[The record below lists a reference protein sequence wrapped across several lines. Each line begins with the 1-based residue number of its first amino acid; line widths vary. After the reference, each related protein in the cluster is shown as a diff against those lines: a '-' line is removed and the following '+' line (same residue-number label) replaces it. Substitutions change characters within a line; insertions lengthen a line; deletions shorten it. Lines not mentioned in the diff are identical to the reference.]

1 MTPPLLS
8 YLSHRAD
15 HLPPTTSEPTTAAG
29 PRLRQ
34 LSLEQKLPLLMTA
47 VLVVV
52 LTVSLALTERT
63 LTRSARD
70 AVAVRLARATQQ
82 LATSV
87 ARGADQRAALQHA
100 VASDSAIRRLLRSA
114 TDSNRSN
121 TSGQP
126 SSAAVDAAILAAAR
140 TALDRLTAA
149 TDSGLPIELWS
160 AAGRRLLRLGKD
172 SLSVTE
178 AAPPEVASSRTA
190 DNVTPRADS
199 ARVSEF
205 YVSHGRVFFEIAL
218 PIYENGQRIGYITQQ
233 HRVTEGPQASQALR
247 ELIGEDVTG
256 YFRNRAGS
264 FWSTLGGMPAGAP
277 EGKATTDTLSTASRP
292 GVGDLMVTQA
302 AIAGTPWAISLELPT
317 DVIAARSRPTMMRL
331 GLFSLLLVIVSAGA
345 SWLIS
350 KRITRPLAALSA
362 AAEGL
367 AIGDYSRPV
376 NDSGRDEVARLA
388 KTFNRM
394 RQEIGATHDELEA
407 QVEEAQTVA
416 EELEQT
422 NTQLLEAKASADLA
436 NKAKSDFLAVMS
448 HELRTPLNAIGG
460 YVQLIALGIH
470 GPVTP
475 AQTEALA
482 RTTRSQQRLLT
493 LVNDVLNFAKLDA
506 GQVHYDWKD
515 VSLDAALSGLEAV
528 IAPQVQAKALRY
540 CYAACD
546 PLLTAHADHDKIQ
559 QVVLNLLSNAIKFT
573 PERGSITVSCSATD
587 TEVRVHVH
595 DTGVGIP
602 EDRARTVFDPFVQVD
617 RTLNRPHDGVG
628 LGLAISRDLAR
639 GMGGDLVVDSVPGQ
653 GSTFT
658 LILPRSTPPVSPTA
672 R

>member
-1 MTPPLLS
+1 
-8 YLSHRAD
+8 
-15 HLPPTTSEPTTAAG
+15 
-29 PRLRQ
+29 
-34 LSLEQKLPLLMTA
+34 MTA

-52 LTVSLALTERT
+52 LTVSLVLTERT

-87 ARGADQRAALQHA
+87 ARGAEQRAVLQHA
-100 VASDSAIRRLLRSA
+100 VARDSAIRRLLRSA

-126 SSAAVDAAILAAAR
+126 SSPAVDAAILAAAR

-199 ARVSEF
+199 ARVSG
-205 YVSHGRVFFEIAL
+205 VLRIARAGVL
-218 PIYENGQRIGYITQQ
+218 RNRAARLQNGQRIGYITQQ
-233 HRVTEGPQASQALR
+233 HRVTGGPQASQALR

-277 EGKATTDTLSTASRP
+277 EGQATTDTLSTASRP

-350 KRITRPLAALSA
+350 RRITRPLAALSA

-376 NDSGRDEVARLA
+376 NDGGRDQVARLA

-422 NTQLLEAKASADLA
+422 NAQLLEAKASADLA
-436 NKAKSDFLAVMS
+436 NKAKSDFLAVIG

-573 PERGSITVSCSATD
+573 PERGSITVRLQRPRIPRRGF
-587 TEVRVHVH
+587 VVH

-602 EDRARTVFDPFVQVD
+602 EDRAGRCSTHSC
-617 RTLNRPHDGVG
+617 RS
-628 LGLAISRDLAR
+628 IAR
-639 GMGGDLVVDSVPGQ
+639 
-653 GSTFT
+653 
-658 LILPRSTPPVSPTA
+658 
-672 R
+672 